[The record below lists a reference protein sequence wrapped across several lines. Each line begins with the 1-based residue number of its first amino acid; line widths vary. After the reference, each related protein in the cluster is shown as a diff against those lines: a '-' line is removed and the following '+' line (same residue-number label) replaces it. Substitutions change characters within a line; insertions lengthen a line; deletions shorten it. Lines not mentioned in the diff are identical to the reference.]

1 VVGFSCAHVADLFLP
16 YLQLKK
22 ILSSIPEAP
31 INVESLANDV
41 DVSAVVTRETFA
53 ELAKPVLE
61 RVKAPLEQARAS
73 PFLWMT

>member
-1 VVGFSCAHVADLFLP
+1 MFMNLISVVH
-16 YLQLKK
+16 LQLKK

-41 DVSAVVTRETFA
+41 DVSAVVTRDTFV

-61 RVKAPLEQARAS
+61 RVKGPLEEVRIF
-73 PFLWMT
+73 PFCVPCSM